1 MSVYTEAEHAIALTD
16 TLYWID
22 HPPITPV
29 QRYLFGRYHYRL
41 KDFNAAFHW
50 FTLALSDGLEQAWF
64 DIGECLRLDLIDTE
78 ISADFFSRCE
88 KFGGCNNIPDE
99 KLTELCYKNAW
110 NYYSCEDTENPYLP
124 KGESLFRR
132 GFLLRHGLGT
142 APDPDAAYQLFNNVV
157 ELHSSLTPDDFN
169 ICCDYSNAGTSD
181 GGTHISSPVDLCKL
195 PAGAALFEMAMYHTK
210 DEQRRFLKQSYD
222 FHFEEALFYDYE
234 HCGKAYEDYEYQDDI
249 RELFSFRIGQYT
261 RVHDVNPS
269 PKALDRLACMYENGY
284 PGDSEERRKAFAM
297 KAVPLRKKIEVLKIA

>member
-50 FTLALSDGLEQAWF
+50 FTLALSDGVEQAWF
-64 DIGECLRLDLIDTE
+64 DIGECLRLDLIDSE
-78 ISADFFSRCE
+78 ISADFFSGYQE
-88 KFGGCNNIPDE
+88 NSGCKNISDAKIMEP
-99 KLTELCYKNAW
+99 CYKNAW
-110 NYYSCEDTENPYLP
+110 NYYSVEDTENSYLP

-142 APDPDAAYQLFNNVV
+142 VADPDAAYQLFNDVV
-157 ELHSSLTPDDFN
+157 ELHSPLAPDDFN

-181 GGTHISSPVDLCKL
+181 GGTHISSPVDFCKL
-195 PAGAALFEMAMYHTK
+195 PVGAALFEMAMYHTK
-210 DEQRRFLKQSYD
+210 DEQPMISTLKR
-222 FHFEEALFYDYE
+222 HFSTIMNIAEKLMKITNTRMIFEN
-234 HCGKAYEDYEYQDDI
+234 
-249 RELFSFRIGQYT
+249 FS
-261 RVHDVNPS
+261 
-269 PKALDRLACMYENGY
+269 
-284 PGDSEERRKAFAM
+284 AFVSVSIHASTM
-297 KAVPLRKKIEVLKIA
+297 